1 MDVSI
6 RRASATDASALAQLA
21 AITFPL
27 ACPEDSPEAEVA
39 AFVVENLGT
48 QSFAKYLAD
57 PQRVLFVAQELG
69 GENNGRL
76 VAYTMLVDAPPS
88 DQDVASVVTQSD
100 AVELSKCY
108 AHPAVHGGGVAA
120 RLMQESLEWV
130 SERGNRPTWLGVN
143 TENVRAQAFYSKH
156 GFSIAGTRSF
166 QLGTRVEHDFVMVRP
181 PSKLIAG

>member
-1 MDVSI
+1 MDVRI

-27 ACPEDSPEAEVA
+27 ACPADSPEAEVA

-48 QSFAKYLAD
+48 QSFTKYLAD

-69 GENNGRL
+69 GENDGRL

-88 DQDVASVVTQSD
+88 DRDVASVVTQSD

-120 RLMQESLEWV
+120 RLMQASLEWV
-130 SERGNRPTWLGVN
+130 SGRGNRPTWLGVN
-143 TENVRAQAFYSKH
+143 SENVRAQTFYSKH

-181 PSKLIAG
+181 PNKLIAG